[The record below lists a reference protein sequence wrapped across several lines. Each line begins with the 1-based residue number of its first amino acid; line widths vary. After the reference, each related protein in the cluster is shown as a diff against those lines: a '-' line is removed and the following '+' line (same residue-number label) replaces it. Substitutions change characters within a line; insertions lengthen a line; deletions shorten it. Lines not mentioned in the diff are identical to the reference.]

1 MPNVARHRL
10 TLLDY
15 SDRELLNLMM
25 DEAGEDGWASVHDLA
40 VAIGI
45 DAKHPGQ
52 HVGIRLGWMRRYGAV
67 ERQNGAPMWRP
78 TPMGR
83 ALARGDLSEDQREVI
98 EGLTSEQMLTLTRT
112 LTTRYRRVGDTAAHL
127 MRREWQ
133 YGTHGRRF
141 G

>member
-1 MPNVARHRL
+1 VARSSLR
-10 TLLDY
+10 LLDY
-15 SDRELLNLMM
+15 SDRELLNLML
-25 DEAGEDGWASVHDLA
+25 DEGDAQGWVDSRDMARVLGMHKDHAGSV
-40 VAIGI
+40 
-45 DAKHPGQ
+45 GQ
-52 HVGIRLGWMRRYGAV
+52 RFGWMRRYGAV
-67 ERQNGAPMWRP
+67 ERKDGTREWRP
-78 TPMGR
+78 TLMGR

-98 EGLTSEQMLTLTRT
+98 EGLSSEQMLTLTRA